1 MNEEEIAAKKRIE
14 ELEKEF
20 AGLSTEL
27 LVEWDNWQSQK
38 TKVQYLKRDRQRIK
52 DEEEEL
58 SKREKLYSN
67 RKIKLKTRE
76 EEIEREI
83 IKLNEKFPNLKE
95 AIKKEEEELERKDQ
109 EKIMKPLKI
118 IAATITII
126 ISASSVYDLTKWRR
140 YEIFYDQHITEKI
153 ILKEKIEASGKGKDD
168 FKLTKSFEKKSEK
181 INSVWPILVTAD
193 RYGINLAA
201 PSLLHLDI
209 IGDSCHRAALVAN
222 ISYLKESNG
231 FIPKDN
237 DGDTISGIY
246 GISCWWSEGI
256 PPGLLNRE
264 SNILKYI
271 VDLPFIDLIPF
282 FWFTVSSP
290 IIWFVLFLMIILPL
304 KIITNIY
311 IQISKAYKDL

>member
-20 AGLSTEL
+20 AGLSTKL

-38 TKVQYLKRDRQRIK
+38 TRVQYLKRDRQRIK

-58 SKREKLYSN
+58 SKREKIYSN

-109 EKIMKPLKI
+109 EKIMKSLKI

-140 YEIFYDQHITEKI
+140 YEIFYDQYITERRI
-153 ILKEKIEASGKGKDD
+153 IKERVKASGKKKEE
-168 FKLTKSFEKKSEK
+168 FTSTKSFDKTPEK
-181 INSVWPILVTAD
+181 ITSVWPILATAD
-193 RYGINLAA
+193 RYDINLAS
-201 PSLLHLDI
+201 PSFLHLDI
-209 IGDSCHRAALVAN
+209 LGDSCRRAALVAN
-222 ISYLKESNG
+222 ISNIKKRNG
-231 FIPKDN
+231 FNPKEN
-237 DGDTISGIY
+237 DKSTISRLY
-246 GISCWWSEGI
+246 GMSNCWWIEGFA
-256 PPGLLNRE
+256 PSLLDSE
-264 SNILKYI
+264 SNILKEI
-271 VDLPFIDLIPF
+271 VNLPFIDLIPF
-282 FWFTVSSP
+282 FWLIVSPSFPP
-290 IIWFVLFLMIILPL
+290 ILWILIVTASIVFLLF
-304 KIITNIY
+304 KIINNR
-311 IQISKAYKDL
+311 K

>member
-1 MNEEEIAAKKRIE
+1 VNEEEIAAKKRIE

-58 SKREKLYSN
+58 SKREKIYSN

-126 ISASSVYDLTKWRR
+126 ISASSVYDLAKWRR
-140 YEIFYDQHITEKI
+140 YEIFYDQHITEKMI
-153 ILKEKIEASGKGKDD
+153 VKEKIEASGERKDE
-168 FKLTKSFEKKSEK
+168 FKLTKSFDNIPEK
-181 INSVWPILVTAD
+181 IKSVWP
-193 RYGINLAA
+193 
-201 PSLLHLDI
+201 
-209 IGDSCHRAALVAN
+209 
-222 ISYLKESNG
+222 
-231 FIPKDN
+231 
-237 DGDTISGIY
+237 
-246 GISCWWSEGI
+246 
-256 PPGLLNRE
+256 
-264 SNILKYI
+264 
-271 VDLPFIDLIPF
+271 
-282 FWFTVSSP
+282 
-290 IIWFVLFLMIILPL
+290 
-304 KIITNIY
+304 
-311 IQISKAYKDL
+311 